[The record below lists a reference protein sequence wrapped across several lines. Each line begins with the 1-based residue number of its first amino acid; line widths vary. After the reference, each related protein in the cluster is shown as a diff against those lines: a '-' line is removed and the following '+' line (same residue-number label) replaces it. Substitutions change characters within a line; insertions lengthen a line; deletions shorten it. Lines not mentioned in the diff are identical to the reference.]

1 MVGGF
6 LGAGKT
12 TTLIRL
18 GQHLN
23 SSGKTVGLITNDQAD
38 NLVDTLNLRSQG
50 FSVEEVAG
58 ACICRR
64 FPSLIEA
71 AEKLVANDGADVFLG
86 EPIGS
91 CTDIIGTVFIPMQGL
106 HGDCF
111 EVAPLTVLID
121 PSRARKVLAGEQR
134 GGFTPKVA
142 YIYHKQLEEADA
154 IAVNK
159 IDLLDEAAREEV
171 LELVADRYPG
181 KRLFAFS
188 SATGEG
194 LGSWIDYITT
204 ENKDQMQA
212 VALDDQT
219 RTDGVAELGWLNA
232 TCRLSAGSPFDPN
245 RFLTSLAGQL
255 ADLVSAQG
263 GQIAHLKMA
272 IISGLDVGLLSVVDN
287 NEVPELSR
295 LIRNQ
300 LTEAELTINARAQTA
315 PEVLSRASV
324 AALADACTGQ
334 RITHEILSIQ
344 AFRPE
349 RT

>member
-23 SSGKTVGLITNDQAD
+23 SAGKTVGLITNDQAA

-71 AEKLVANDGADVFLG
+71 AEKLVTNDGADVFLG

-106 HGDCF
+106 HGDRF
-111 EVAPLTVLID
+111 EVAPLTVLVD
-121 PSRARKVLAGEQR
+121 PARARKVLAGEPR
-134 GGFTPKVA
+134 GGFSPKVA
-142 YIYHKQLEEADA
+142 YIYRKQLEEADA

-159 IDLLDEAAREEV
+159 IDLLDEAAREEI
-171 LELVADRYPG
+171 LELVAEQCPG

-194 LGSWIDYITT
+194 LESWIEYVTT
-204 ENKDQMQA
+204 ESKDLMEA
-212 VALDDQT
+212 IALDDQM
-219 RTDGVAELGWLNA
+219 RADGVAELGWLNG
-232 TCRLSAGSPFDPN
+232 TCTLSAENPFDPN
-245 RFLTSLAGQL
+245 RLLTDIAGRMRDQIR
-255 ADLVSAQG
+255 AES

-287 NEVPELSR
+287 YEVPELSR
-295 LIRNQ
+295 PIRNL
-300 LTEAELTINARAQTA
+300 LTEAELTLNARAQTA
-315 PEVLSRASV
+315 PEVLSRSSV
-324 AALADACTGQ
+324 VALAQACAGLGVS
-334 RITHEILSIQ
+334 HEILSLQ